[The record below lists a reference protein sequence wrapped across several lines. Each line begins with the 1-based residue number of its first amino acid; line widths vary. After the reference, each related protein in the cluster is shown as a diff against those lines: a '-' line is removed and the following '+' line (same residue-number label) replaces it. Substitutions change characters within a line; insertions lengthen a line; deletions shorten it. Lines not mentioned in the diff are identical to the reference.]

1 MKDLNF
7 NRFCTVGPSGRVSTV
22 ALFKKVIIIIIIFN
36 LTVNFWKQLVTL
48 GLRET
53 FQGWDS
59 SWTWVT
65 LGPSR
70 WYVRLCGAVRA
81 ARSWCR
87 CLPSRSRSMMQ
98 RVCPVAMTSCCWYG
112 NTMCQVACEVPR
124 KDWNAR
130 QVESYCRCFK
140 LVLEIA
146 TLNFFLF
153 LYGWRELASLI

>member
-1 MKDLNF
+1 MVFCKSLKNIKKALEWCVKDLNF
-7 NRFCTVGPSGRVSTV
+7 NRFCTVGPSGHVSTV
-22 ALFKKVIIIIIIFN
+22 ALFKKIIIFN

-65 LGPSR
+65 LRPSH

-87 CLPSRSRSMMQ
+87 CLPSHGRSMTQ
-98 RVCPVAMTSCCWYG
+98 RVSRG
-112 NTMCQVACEVPR
+112 S
-124 KDWNAR
+124 D
-130 QVESYCRCFK
+130 
-140 LVLEIA
+140 LVLLIWKHHVPDGTWSAKER
-146 TLNFFLF
+146 LKCK
-153 LYGWRELASLI
+153 ASWVLLQVFRTYAGNSNA